1 MQEAIDETIYQ
12 WMLKTTENGY
22 DVWILGNGSEWYGF
36 TTKGETRIEAPIVY
50 ISKWVL
56 RTNGTIE
63 RDHTL
68 RDRGGHPMGWVSAET
83 ARGMWCDFVR
93 SGGVCV
99 ASLRGKKQNET
110 A

>member
-12 WMLKTTENGY
+12 WMLKSTENGY

-36 TTKGETRIEAPIVY
+36 TTKETKIEARIVY

-63 RDHTL
+63 RDHVF
-68 RDRGGHPMGWVSAET
+68 RDRGGRPMGWVSAET
-83 ARGMWCDFVR
+83 ARGVWCDFVR

-99 ASLRGKKQNET
+99 ASLRGGKQNET